1 MRRDVLCGQWRVC
14 CCAVHVL
21 PIQCQYHNDTG
32 VCVCVCAICCRWHG
46 LDGESTGEQAIE
58 RRSVRVPGAGEPA
71 IALDWRGSNQCEGD
85 LRCVGKLSGI
95 FWQ

>member
-1 MRRDVLCGQWRVC
+1 MSCVDSGAYAAVPCMCCRYNANIIMILVC
-14 CCAVHVL
+14 
-21 PIQCQYHNDTG
+21 